1 MIEAFAEIAAESGT
15 EIIADT
21 EAADSILEMM
31 NENLSEDV
39 PTEVLSVNDTHP
51 VTDDILNKMND
62 IYDIK
67 SEDIDVGIGEN
78 ISDNIDNSDSK
89 HSESILDKFNE
100 LMNKESNVNYLSDTD
115 TESNTEQ
122 DSAKET
128 AQNELTDEEKQKI
141 KEETGWS
148 DEIIDAIK
156 NMDQYEV
163 YKNADLHEAE
173 VNGRKCLLKD
183 IDPDYVD
190 PKTGKTN
197 RELMA
202 EGKSPIDSKTG
213 EKIEL
218 HHMGQDFDGPFA
230 ELTENS
236 EHGDGNH
243 KTLHTSNEGSWRNDP
258 DQKNQ
263 YQREK
268 AQHWKTRAQDEV

>member
-1 MIEAFAEIAAESGT
+1 MWAALEKVGEVVVEAAKEVGTAAAETAEKVGT
-15 EIIADT
+15 N
-21 EAADSILEMM
+21 AAEGA
-31 NENLSEDV
+31 
-39 PTEVLSVNDTHP
+39 EVAQKIEGVS
-51 VTDDILNKMND
+51 
-62 IYDIK
+62 
-67 SEDIDVGIGEN
+67 IGEQTTVLKPN
-78 ISDNIDNSDSK
+78 FDVIKGKSLESLTQRNFEKSQANT
-89 HSESILDKFNE
+89 SEADA
-100 LMNKESNVNYLSDTD
+100 SDT
-115 TESNTEQ
+115 TETKKSTLTE
-122 DSAKET
+122 
-128 AQNELTDEEKQKI
+128 EEKARI

-148 DEIIDAIK
+148 DEIINAIES
-156 NMDQYEV
+156 MDQYEV

-183 IDPDYVD
+183 IDLDYVD

-218 HHMGQDFDGPFA
+218 HHMGQNFDGPFA

-258 DQKNQ
+258 EQKNQ

-268 AQHWKTRAQDEV
+268 AQHWKTRAQGEV

>member
-1 MIEAFAEIAAESGT
+1 MIEVLEKVGEVVVEVAKEVGTAAVEAAEQTGT
-15 EIIADT
+15 AATEGAEVATKIEGTPLGEKTTILKPNIEVIKGRSLESLVQCNLEKAQESTDAEDTT
-21 EAADSILEMM
+21 EAKKPSL
-31 NENLSEDV
+31 
-39 PTEVLSVNDTHP
+39 TE
-51 VTDDILNKMND
+51 
-62 IYDIK
+62 
-67 SEDIDVGIGEN
+67 
-78 ISDNIDNSDSK
+78 
-89 HSESILDKFNE
+89 
-100 LMNKESNVNYLSDTD
+100 
-115 TESNTEQ
+115 
-122 DSAKET
+122 
-128 AQNELTDEEKQKI
+128 EEKARI

-148 DEIIDAIK
+148 DEIIDAIES
-156 NMDQYEV
+156 MDQYEV

-183 IDPDYVD
+183 IDLDYVD

-218 HHMGQDFDGPFA
+218 HHMGQNFDGPFA
-230 ELTENS
+230 ELCENS

-258 DQKNQ
+258 EQKNQ

-268 AQHWKTRAQDEV
+268 AQHWKTRAQGEV

>member
-1 MIEAFAEIAAESGT
+1 MWAALEKVAEVAVEAAKEVGTAA
-15 EIIADT
+15 T
-21 EAADSILEMM
+21 EAAEKVGA
-31 NENLSEDV
+31 NAAEGA
-39 PTEVLSVNDTHP
+39 EVAQKIEGAS
-51 VTDDILNKMND
+51 
-62 IYDIK
+62 
-67 SEDIDVGIGEN
+67 IGEQTTVLKPN
-78 ISDNIDNSDSK
+78 FDVIKGKSLESLVQRNFEKSQANTSEVDASDA
-89 HSESILDKFNE
+89 
-100 LMNKESNVNYLSDTD
+100 
-115 TESNTEQ
+115 TETKKSTLTE
-122 DSAKET
+122 
-128 AQNELTDEEKQKI
+128 EEKARI

-148 DEIIDAIK
+148 DEIIDAIES
-156 NMDQYEV
+156 MDQYEV

-183 IDPDYVD
+183 IDLDYVD

-218 HHMGQDFDGPFA
+218 HHMGQNFDGPFA

-258 DQKNQ
+258 EQKNQ

-268 AQHWKTRAQDEV
+268 AQHWKTRAQGEV